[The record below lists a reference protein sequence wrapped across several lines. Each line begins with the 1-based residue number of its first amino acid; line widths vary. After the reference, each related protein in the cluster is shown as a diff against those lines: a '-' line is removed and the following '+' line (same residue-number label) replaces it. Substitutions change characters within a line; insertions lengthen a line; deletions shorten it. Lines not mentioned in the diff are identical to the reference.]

1 MEHKWLAVLDDDDLE
16 FMHQFML
23 ASGSLKEL
31 AAHYGVTY
39 PTIRSRADKI
49 IRKVRL
55 ADGEDAPY
63 VAYIK
68 AMALEGKIS
77 PDAAKDLIT
86 MFRIM
91 HKEA

>member
-63 VAYIK
+63 VGHAGRDCY
-68 AMALEGKIS
+68 AG
-77 PDAAKDLIT
+77 
-86 MFRIM
+86 
-91 HKEA
+91 